1 MFGYFIQ
8 TTTTK
13 NGWWWW
19 WEMTS
24 ESGHFNQDGKE
35 KHKKKEKK
43 EKKRIWAWAMAS
55 LVRREKSLSIYLS
68 PTTTTHHLPSRRRCV
83 PLILF
88 KSLLIHF
95 PTLLRRWWCYFCYND
110 ERRRRREGPMILS
123 TERDWNV
130 SRMWWKTGALFI
142 YLFIY
147 FYFFVFFLR
156 PTRSP
161 LHTNYRR
168 ISYFP
173 LRLKIFFTIL
183 HIFRFIC

>member
-1 MFGYFIQ
+1 
-8 TTTTK
+8 
-13 NGWWWW
+13 
-19 WEMTS
+19 
-24 ESGHFNQDGKE
+24 
-35 KHKKKEKK
+35 
-43 EKKRIWAWAMAS
+43 
-55 LVRREKSLSIYLS
+55 
-68 PTTTTHHLPSRRRCV
+68 LPSRRRCV

-123 TERDWNV
+123 TEREVGMFQECDE
-130 SRMWWKTGALFI
+130 KQGP

-156 PTRSP
+156 PTRYP